1 MLQSKKIVET
11 CVAREHSAKQC
22 CGWGRDNVCPPVRLL
37 RKGPCYKGSAYET
50 QKDPMIGKPMSAVE
64 YHWCLFI
71 CIAGAYPASDINK
84 ILMAS
89 KRERNIVPSKRK
101 RNIEMWTDLEKAEA
115 DKVWI
120 AKDSNG

>member
-37 RKGPCYKGSAYET
+37 RKT